1 MPTYISFVRFTQ
13 SGVEKIK
20 DSPSRL
26 DAARKA
32 FEAAGARIKDFY
44 LVMGQYDIVTVVEAP
59 NDETM
64 AKLALTLGA
73 RGTVRTETVRAFTE
87 AEYRSIVAG
96 LP

>member
-20 DSPSRL
+20 DSPGRL
-26 DAARKA
+26 EAARKA